1 MFEKSF
7 PQSARPA
14 LQYILPEFGLRSPLR
29 RPIWTKFPTNCDA
42 YLAENLFQTRSKKE
56 GDRTKRVT
64 GHGANRK
71 RKGLITEERG
81 LFLEKE
87 VKVQENKMGVMPV
100 AKLLLTMSV
109 PMMISMLV
117 QALYNIVDSMFVA
130 KLSES
135 ALTAV
140 SLAFPVQN
148 LMIAVGTG
156 TGVGINALVSRSLGE
171 KKQEYANSAANN
183 GIYLAIF
190 SFIGF
195 AVVCGFFAPA
205 FFRVQTTDP
214 QIMEYGVDY
223 VRVIGIMSFGL
234 FIQLTCEKLL
244 QSTGKT
250 VYSMAT
256 QLLGAIIN
264 IILDPI
270 MIFGLLGFPKM
281 GVAGAALATVVG
293 QTIAACLAV
302 FFNLKKNTELNYSFR
317 GFRPDGEI
325 IRHIYA
331 VGVPSIIMASISSVM
346 NFGMNKILM
355 TFSSTATAVFGVYY
369 KLQSFVF
376 MPTFGLNN
384 GMVPILA
391 YNLGA
396 RKKKRMIRTIRLS
409 VIYAISIMLIGLA
422 VFQLIPGDLLRLF
435 DASEDMLAIGIPA
448 LRIISLSFT
457 FAGFCVVSSSVFQAL
472 GHGFL
477 SLMFSLIRQLV
488 VLLPAAYILSR
499 FRVLNLVWW
508 SFPIAEVA
516 GVILC
521 IFFLMYAYRKEIKP
535 IPGEKT
541 ED

>member
-1 MFEKSF
+1 MAEEKTVQKEN
-7 PQSARPA
+7 PMG
-14 LQYILPEFGLRSPLR
+14 I
-29 RPIWTKFPTNCDA
+29 RPINS
-42 YLAENLFQTRSKKE
+42 L
-56 GDRTKRVT
+56 
-64 GHGANRK
+64 
-71 RKGLITEERG
+71 LIS
-81 LFLEKE
+81 
-87 VKVQENKMGVMPV
+87 
-100 AKLLLTMSV
+100 MSL
-109 PMMISMLV
+109 PIMISMIV

-130 KLSES
+130 RVSEN

-148 LMIAVGTG
+148 LMISVATG
-156 TGVGINALVSRSLGE
+156 TGVGINALLSRSLGE
-171 KKQEYANSAANN
+171 KNFDRANRTAKN
-183 GIYLAIF
+183 GIFLLVVSAIVFAIVGGVF
-190 SFIGF
+190 SHMFF
-195 AVVCGFFAPA
+195 AV
-205 FFRVQTTDP
+205 QTNDAEIVEAGTVYTR
-214 QIMEYGVDY
+214 ICT
-223 VRVIGIMSFGL
+223 IWSIGL
-234 FIQLTCEKLL
+234 FMQITMERLLQATGKSIYSMVTQLT
-244 QSTGKT
+244 
-250 VYSMAT
+250 
-256 QLLGAIIN
+256 GAVIN

-317 GFRPDGEI
+317 GFRPDVEI

-535 IPGEKT
+535 IPDEKT

>member
-1 MFEKSF
+1 MAEEKTVQKEN
-7 PQSARPA
+7 PM
-14 LQYILPEFGLRSPLR
+14 GT
-29 RPIWTKFPTNCDA
+29 RPINS
-42 YLAENLFQTRSKKE
+42 L
-56 GDRTKRVT
+56 
-64 GHGANRK
+64 
-71 RKGLITEERG
+71 LIS
-81 LFLEKE
+81 
-87 VKVQENKMGVMPV
+87 
-100 AKLLLTMSV
+100 MSL
-109 PMMISMLV
+109 PIMISMIV

-130 KLSES
+130 RVSEN

-148 LMIAVGTG
+148 LMISVATG
-156 TGVGINALVSRSLGE
+156 TGVGINALLSRSLGE
-171 KKQEYANSAANN
+171 KNFDRANRTAKN
-183 GIYLAIF
+183 GIFLLVVSAIVFAIVGGVF
-190 SFIGF
+190 SQMFF
-195 AVVCGFFAPA
+195 AV
-205 FFRVQTTDP
+205 QTNDAEIVEAGTVYTR
-214 QIMEYGVDY
+214 ICT
-223 VRVIGIMSFGL
+223 IWSIGL
-234 FIQLTCEKLL
+234 FMQITMERLLQATGKSIYSMVTQLT
-244 QSTGKT
+244 
-250 VYSMAT
+250 
-256 QLLGAIIN
+256 GAVIN
-264 IILDPI
+264 IILDPS

-302 FFNLKKNTELNYSFR
+302 FFNLKKNTELNYSFH

-435 DASEDMLAIGIPA
+435 DASEDMLSIGIPA

-488 VLLPAAYILSR
+488 VLLPVAYILSR

-535 IPGEKT
+535 IPDEKT

>member
-1 MFEKSF
+1 MAEEKTVQKEN
-7 PQSARPA
+7 PM
-14 LQYILPEFGLRSPLR
+14 GT
-29 RPIWTKFPTNCDA
+29 RPINS
-42 YLAENLFQTRSKKE
+42 L
-56 GDRTKRVT
+56 
-64 GHGANRK
+64 
-71 RKGLITEERG
+71 LIS
-81 LFLEKE
+81 
-87 VKVQENKMGVMPV
+87 
-100 AKLLLTMSV
+100 MSL
-109 PMMISMLV
+109 PIMISMIV

-130 KLSES
+130 RVSEN

-148 LMIAVGTG
+148 LMISVATG
-156 TGVGINALVSRSLGE
+156 TGVGINALLSRSLGE
-171 KKQEYANSAANN
+171 KNFDRANRTAKN
-183 GIYLAIF
+183 GIFLLVVSAIVFAIVGGVF
-190 SFIGF
+190 SHMFF
-195 AVVCGFFAPA
+195 AV
-205 FFRVQTTDP
+205 QTNDAEIVEAGTVYTR
-214 QIMEYGVDY
+214 ICT
-223 VRVIGIMSFGL
+223 IWSIGL
-234 FIQLTCEKLL
+234 FMQITMERLLQATGKSIYSMVTQLT
-244 QSTGKT
+244 
-250 VYSMAT
+250 
-256 QLLGAIIN
+256 GAVIN

-422 VFQLIPGDLLRLF
+422 VFQLIPSDLLRLF

-488 VLLPAAYILSR
+488 VLLPVAYILSR

-535 IPGEKT
+535 IPDEKT

>member
-1 MFEKSF
+1 MAEEKTVQKEN
-7 PQSARPA
+7 PM
-14 LQYILPEFGLRSPLR
+14 GT
-29 RPIWTKFPTNCDA
+29 RPINS
-42 YLAENLFQTRSKKE
+42 L
-56 GDRTKRVT
+56 
-64 GHGANRK
+64 
-71 RKGLITEERG
+71 LIS
-81 LFLEKE
+81 
-87 VKVQENKMGVMPV
+87 
-100 AKLLLTMSV
+100 MSL
-109 PMMISMLV
+109 PIMISMIV

-130 KLSES
+130 RVSEN

-148 LMIAVGTG
+148 LMISVATG
-156 TGVGINALVSRSLGE
+156 TGVGINALLSRSLGE
-171 KKQEYANSAANN
+171 KNFDRANRTAKN
-183 GIYLAIF
+183 GIFLLVVSAIVFAIVGGVF
-190 SFIGF
+190 SHMFF
-195 AVVCGFFAPA
+195 AV
-205 FFRVQTTDP
+205 QTNDAEIVEAGTVYTR
-214 QIMEYGVDY
+214 ICT
-223 VRVIGIMSFGL
+223 IWSIGL
-234 FIQLTCEKLL
+234 FMQITMERLLQATGKSIYSMVTQLT
-244 QSTGKT
+244 
-250 VYSMAT
+250 
-256 QLLGAIIN
+256 GAVIN

-302 FFNLKKNTELNYSFR
+302 FFNLKKNTELNYSFH

-435 DASEDMLAIGIPA
+435 DASEDMLSIGIPA

-488 VLLPAAYILSR
+488 VLLPVAYILSR

-535 IPGEKT
+535 IPDEKT

>member
-1 MFEKSF
+1 MANPENKIEKDI
-7 PQSARPA
+7 QSEI
-14 LQYILPEFGLRSPLR
+14 Q
-29 RPIWTKFPTNCDA
+29 K
-42 YLAENLFQTRSKKE
+42 
-56 GDRTKRVT
+56 
-64 GHGANRK
+64 
-71 RKGLITEERG
+71 
-81 LFLEKE
+81 
-87 VKVQENKMGVMPV
+87 ENKMGVMPV
-100 AKLLLTMSV
+100 GKLLFTMSL
-109 PMMISMLV
+109 PIMISMIV

-130 KLSES
+130 RVSEN

-148 LMIAVGTG
+148 LMISVATG
-156 TGVGINALVSRSLGE
+156 TGVGINALLSRSLGE
-171 KKQEYANSAANN
+171 KNFDRANRTAKN
-183 GIYLAIF
+183 GIFLLVVSAIVFAIVGGVF
-190 SFIGF
+190 SHMFF
-195 AVVCGFFAPA
+195 AV
-205 FFRVQTTDP
+205 QTNDAEIVEAGTVYTR
-214 QIMEYGVDY
+214 ICT
-223 VRVIGIMSFGL
+223 IWSIGL
-234 FIQLTCEKLL
+234 FMQITMERLLQATGKSIYSMVTQLT
-244 QSTGKT
+244 
-250 VYSMAT
+250 
-256 QLLGAIIN
+256 GAVIN

-302 FFNLKKNTELNYSFR
+302 FFNLKKNTELNYSFH

-435 DASEDMLAIGIPA
+435 DASEDMLSIGIPA

-488 VLLPAAYILSR
+488 VLLPVAYILSR

-535 IPGEKT
+535 IPDEKT

>member
-1 MFEKSF
+1 MAEEKTVQKEN
-7 PQSARPA
+7 PM
-14 LQYILPEFGLRSPLR
+14 GT
-29 RPIWTKFPTNCDA
+29 RPIN
-42 YLAENLFQTRSKKE
+42 S
-56 GDRTKRVT
+56 
-64 GHGANRK
+64 
-71 RKGLITEERG
+71 
-81 LFLEKE
+81 
-87 VKVQENKMGVMPV
+87 
-100 AKLLLTMSV
+100 LL
-109 PMMISMLV
+109 ISMSLPIVISMIV

-130 KLSES
+130 RVSEN

-148 LMIAVGTG
+148 LMISVATG
-156 TGVGINALVSRSLGE
+156 TGVGINALLSRSLGE
-171 KKQEYANSAANN
+171 KNFDRANRTAKN
-183 GIYLAIF
+183 GIFLLVVSAIVFAIVGGVF
-190 SFIGF
+190 SHMFF
-195 AVVCGFFAPA
+195 AV
-205 FFRVQTTDP
+205 QTNDAEIVEAGTVYTR
-214 QIMEYGVDY
+214 ICT
-223 VRVIGIMSFGL
+223 IWSIGL
-234 FIQLTCEKLL
+234 FMQITMERLLQATGKSIYSMVTQLT
-244 QSTGKT
+244 
-250 VYSMAT
+250 
-256 QLLGAIIN
+256 GAVIN

-302 FFNLKKNTELNYSFR
+302 FFNLKKNTELNYSFH

-435 DASEDMLAIGIPA
+435 DASEDMLSIGIPA

-488 VLLPAAYILSR
+488 VLLPVAYILSR

-535 IPGEKT
+535 IPDEKT

>member
-1 MFEKSF
+1 MAEEKTVQKEN
-7 PQSARPA
+7 PM
-14 LQYILPEFGLRSPLR
+14 GT
-29 RPIWTKFPTNCDA
+29 RPINS
-42 YLAENLFQTRSKKE
+42 L
-56 GDRTKRVT
+56 
-64 GHGANRK
+64 
-71 RKGLITEERG
+71 LIS
-81 LFLEKE
+81 
-87 VKVQENKMGVMPV
+87 
-100 AKLLLTMSV
+100 MSL
-109 PMMISMLV
+109 PIMISMIV

-130 KLSES
+130 RVSEN

-148 LMIAVGTG
+148 LMISVATG
-156 TGVGINALVSRSLGE
+156 TGVGINALLSRSLGE
-171 KKQEYANSAANN
+171 KNFDRANRTAKN
-183 GIYLAIF
+183 GIFLLVVSAIVFAIVGGVF
-190 SFIGF
+190 SQMFF
-195 AVVCGFFAPA
+195 AV
-205 FFRVQTTDP
+205 QTNDAEIVEAGTVYTR
-214 QIMEYGVDY
+214 ICT
-223 VRVIGIMSFGL
+223 IWSIGL
-234 FIQLTCEKLL
+234 FMQITMERLLQATGKSIYSMVTQLT
-244 QSTGKT
+244 
-250 VYSMAT
+250 
-256 QLLGAIIN
+256 GAVIN

-302 FFNLKKNTELNYSFR
+302 FFNLKKNTELNYSFH

-435 DASEDMLAIGIPA
+435 DASEDMLSIGIPA

-488 VLLPAAYILSR
+488 VLLPVAYILSR

-535 IPGEKT
+535 IPDEKT